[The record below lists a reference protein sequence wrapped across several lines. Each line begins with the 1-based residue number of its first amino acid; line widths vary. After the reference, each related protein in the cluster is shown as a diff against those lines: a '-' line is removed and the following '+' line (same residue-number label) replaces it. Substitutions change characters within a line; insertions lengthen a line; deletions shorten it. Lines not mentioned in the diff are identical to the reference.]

1 MEWFQII
8 ERIIGHIAWPIAAFF
23 IVAQFSDELKSFIR
37 RIKNAKYK
45 GVEIDLSNEIQSIK
59 NDAELAGITIAYPSG
74 SFPEDSIRNIDVAPE
89 WAFIQSWQ
97 DIENVIFQIYA
108 KKHGAPSSKGPISNV
123 INTLVTDGVIDE
135 SMSNIIQK
143 LKNVRNKIV
152 HAVDPD
158 VTRGEA
164 LEWLGISKSVRD
176 RLVQKTS

>member
-1 MEWFQII
+1 MKVN
-8 ERIIGHIAWPIAAFF
+8 GTA
-23 IVAQFSDELKSFIR
+23 V
-37 RIKNAKYK
+37 
-45 GVEIDLSNEIQSIK
+45 
-59 NDAELAGITIAYPSG
+59 
-74 SFPEDSIRNIDVAPE
+74 IRNIEAAPE

-97 DIENVIFQIYA
+97 DIENVIMQLHL
-108 KKHGAPSSKGPISNV
+108 KKHGALSPKGPISNI

-135 SMSNIIQK
+135 SMGNIIQK

-152 HAVDPD
+152 HASEPE